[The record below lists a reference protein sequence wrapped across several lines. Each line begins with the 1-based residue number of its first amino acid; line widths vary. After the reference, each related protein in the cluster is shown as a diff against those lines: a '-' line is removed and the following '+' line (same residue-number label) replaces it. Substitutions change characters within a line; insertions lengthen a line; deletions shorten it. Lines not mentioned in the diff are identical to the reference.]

1 MIKGASTAP
10 FYHTKNYERNDNMP
24 EPNENMEPN
33 PQAGEVNYD
42 DLLASDE
49 RFSSWLKSQTKKAAE
64 SAAQEANRRWKVM
77 HDNSMSEAE
86 RLRSMTAEEQV
97 EYYRKKFEDAEA
109 AHQRRENARKLEG
122 ETASLFSQSG
132 IPNDFLPLF
141 DFETATAE
149 SVKGQVGVLSQFEF
163 YPKGTFEQKVQEA
176 VNQKLQQKPPSA
188 PSPGGETGD
197 LDARINKALES
208 GDRVTYIKL
217 MNEKAKKSKK
227 E

>member
-1 MIKGASTAP
+1 
-10 FYHTKNYERNDNMP
+10 MP
-24 EPNENMEPN
+24 ETNENLEPT
-33 PQAGEVNYD
+33 PKGEAVNYD
-42 DLLASDE
+42 DLLKSDE
-49 RFSSWLKSQTKKAAE
+49 RFSSWLESKTQEAAE
-64 SAAQEANRRWKVM
+64 TAAQEAGRKWKIM

-86 RLRSMTAEEQV
+86 RLRSMTAEEQA

-109 AHQRRENARKLEG
+109 AHQRKENARKLEG

-132 IPNDFLPLF
+132 IPNEFLPLF

-149 SVKGQVGVLSQFEF
+149 SVKSQVGLLSKFEF

-176 VNQKLQQKPPSA
+176 VNQKLQQKPPTS
-188 PSPGGETGD
+188 SSSGGGDED
-197 LDARINKALES
+197 LDAQINKAFES

-217 MNEKAKKSKK
+217 MNEKAKNTKK